1 MCVHAYI
8 CFSFVPQGLIF
19 IQFIQIH
26 LRHWE
31 TDSHIWYVKFGRQKR
46 FALHLLRWK
55 SLLSEDLTTE
65 STNSFTKKSEK
76 IGFFWWNWFPFQVI
90 LKQWDAH
97 EQYYSWKFV
106 MRKQKQKLKLSLLS
120 HHGNGKYKYSTRTT
134 SNIGTTFNTFLK
146 FKSSLNIGYSS
157 IET

>member
-55 SLLSEDLTTE
+55 SLLSEDFDNRIYQFFYKEGWKNWLFLVKLV
-65 STNSFTKKSEK
+65 SFPS
-76 IGFFWWNWFPFQVI
+76 GFEAVR
-90 LKQWDAH
+90 
-97 EQYYSWKFV
+97 YSWTILLMKICNE
-106 MRKQKQKLKLSLLS
+106 KTKTETKTKLTLSPWQWKIQIL
-120 HHGNGKYKYSTRTT
+120 YKN
-134 SNIGTTFNTFLK
+134 NIK
-146 FKSSLNIGYSS
+146 HWHNIQYISK
-157 IET
+157 I